1 MTQRTRAPGAEKPP
15 PRGPQ
20 PHGPQQRPPMP
31 RRSAW
36 ALAAALVGLTFL
48 ADLLVRS
55 LS

>member
-15 PRGPQ
+15 PRGPE
-20 PHGPQQRPPMP
+20 PHRRPPMP

-36 ALAAALVGLTFL
+36 ALAAALVGLTFWV
-48 ADLLVRS
+48 DLVVRS